1 MAAGH
6 AWRTLSAAHG
16 LRPLD
21 LVAAEGGHSNRANV
35 ISMIEAAE

>member
-1 MAAGH
+1 
-6 AWRTLSAAHG
+6 
-16 LRPLD
+16 LD